1 MDPMTA
7 LLAAAFLGGFASDS
21 QAAAP
26 FYGCEVEQ
34 IAGTNAY
41 QFVDPTC
48 AAAATYDQTD
58 YIRVDIFDDKG
69 NKIGET
75 DVAINNR

>member
-1 MDPMTA
+1 MDPITP
-7 LLAAAFLGGFASDS
+7 LFAAAFLGGFAGES

-48 AAAATYDQTD
+48 ASAVTSREPD
-58 YIRVDIFDDKG
+58 YITVEVEVAHGVFEEVQVSVD
-69 NKIGET
+69 NK
-75 DVAINNR
+75 